1 MGAHKPVDLHM
12 HSTASD
18 GQLTPEALVD
28 RVVAAGVELMALTD
42 HDTLEGVSAA
52 QAHAAASGIRC
63 LSGIELSA
71 RWARG
76 VVHIVGLNFDAQQPD
91 LVTGVA
97 QQLAARRQRAQ
108 RIGERL
114 ERAGCEGV
122 LARVLDAAGA
132 NGAPGRAH
140 FARDLVANG
149 VVTDFRSAFSKYLK
163 RGRPGYCAVE
173 WATMEEVV
181 AWIHAAGG
189 KAVFAHPLRYGLS
202 SGALRAVIQRF
213 VDCGGDAIEVVSGG
227 SHRNDIESAAALA
240 RRFNLVAS
248 VGSDFHDPAFQWSD
262 VGRLGTLPK
271 DLAPVWVHL

>member
-1 MGAHKPVDLHM
+1 MGSHKPVDLHM

-18 GQLTPEALVD
+18 GRLSPEALVD
-28 RVVAAGVELMALTD
+28 RVVSAGVELMALTD

-52 QAHAAASGIRC
+52 QTYAAAQGIRC

-91 LVTGVA
+91 LLAGVA

-114 ERAGCEGV
+114 ERAGCKGI
-122 LARVLDAAGA
+122 LARVVDAAGT

-140 FARDLVANG
+140 FARDLVAQG
-149 VVTDFRSAFSKYLK
+149 WVSDFQSAFTRYLK

-173 WATMEEVV
+173 WATIDNVV

-202 SGALRAVIQRF
+202 GGALRAVIQRF
-213 VDCGGDAIEVVSGG
+213 VECGGDAIEVVSGG
-227 SHRNDIESAAALA
+227 SQRNDVESAAALA
-240 RRFNLVAS
+240 RRFKLAAS
-248 VGSDFHDPAFQWSD
+248 VGSDFHDPAFRWSD
-262 VGRLGTLPK
+262 VGRLAALPK
-271 DLAPVWVHL
+271 DLDPVWLSL